1 MPSKSPRLEIRLEW
15 DPEAE
20 VWVSYVPLLNDLS
33 TYGKTLEEVTEMTQE
48 AILGYLETAEKLGK
62 TLPLGTEEI
71 RSRVEAQAPV
81 GLEH

>member
-33 TYGKTLEEVTEMTQE
+33 TYGKTLQEVAEMTQE
-48 AILGYLETAEKLGK
+48 AVLGYVETAQELGK
-62 TLPLGTEEI
+62 TLPLSAEEI
-71 RSRVEAQAPV
+71 RSCVEAQAPV
-81 GLEH
+81 GLER